1 MQLSVS
7 VAELQKGQSQI
18 NSTVVGIDATV
29 TEIDERVIKM
39 EQNGKIIHN
48 LFPVME
54 IEPQEVSALPLY
66 NNSNHLTSFLKF
78 KLIY

>member
-7 VAELQKGQSQI
+7 VAELQTGQSQI

-39 EQNGKIIHN
+39 EQNGKIIPN

-54 IEPQEVSALPLY
+54 IEPQEVSALPLF
-66 NNSNHLTSFLKF
+66 NNSNHLASFFKF
-78 KLIY
+78 IRFY

>member
-1 MQLSVS
+1 MISVQLSVS
-7 VAELQKGQSQI
+7 VAELQTGQSQI

-48 LFPVME
+48 SFYSYGNRASRC
-54 IEPQEVSALPLY
+54 ICI
-66 NNSNHLTSFLKF
+66 TSLQQF
-78 KLIY
+78 